1 MFAFVSLS
9 VGVFGLVAEPDF
21 DHQATGNKAISLKD
35 SHDLQK
41 CFTKTVYK
49 HRQTKVDL
57 LSTCAYMLS
66 FCFVMHQVLD
76 ILSTQYSFLR

>member
-9 VGVFGLVAEPDF
+9 VGAFGFSEPDF
-21 DHQATGNKAISLKD
+21 DHHATGNEAISLED

-49 HRQTKVDL
+49 NGQTKVDL
-57 LSTCAYMLS
+57 RSTCAYMLS

-76 ILSTQYSFLR
+76 ILSTQHSFLR